1 MKLNYIQTFEEFIH
15 VLLEKGELLSPA
27 LSTLLARAD
36 LLDLLAALK
45 LLISNNKEKVKAKN
59 SELPKALIT

>member
-27 LSTLLARAD
+27 LSTSFARAD
-36 LLDLLAALK
+36 LLYLLTTPK
-45 LLISNNKEKVKAKN
+45 LLITNNKGNFK
-59 SELPKALIT
+59 